1 MIITTKNGISNNVFL
16 LYYNVLVEVLDI
28 QKTIALY
35 AYVILDIIH
44 KNNLC
49 MKLLIILIS
58 KKVN

>member
-35 AYVILDIIH
+35 VYVIRGI
-44 KNNLC
+44 
-49 MKLLIILIS
+49 
-58 KKVN
+58 VN

>member
-35 AYVILDIIH
+35 IYVIRGIMD
-44 KNNLC
+44 
-49 MKLLIILIS
+49 LL
-58 KKVN
+58 KMFKVF